1 MAKKRKANTSPTFL
15 EPGEPLTVT
24 LESGRTVNVV
34 SLGMRSKRRAIGIL
48 KEMRDHSN
56 EVGLDSV
63 EGLYDL
69 IEQGIRLCIPNADE
83 ETFEAFNEASA
94 MDLLQKTLA
103 GQAVGADAAK
113 K

>member
-1 MAKKRKANTSPTFL
+1 MATPVFL

-24 LESGRTVNVV
+24 LESGRKVDVV

-48 KEMRDHSN
+48 KDMRNHGDD
-56 EVGLDSV
+56 VGLDSV
-63 EGLYDL
+63 DRLYDL
-69 IEQGIRLCIPNADE
+69 IEEGIKLCIPTATD
-83 ETFEAFNEASA
+83 ETFETFNEKSA